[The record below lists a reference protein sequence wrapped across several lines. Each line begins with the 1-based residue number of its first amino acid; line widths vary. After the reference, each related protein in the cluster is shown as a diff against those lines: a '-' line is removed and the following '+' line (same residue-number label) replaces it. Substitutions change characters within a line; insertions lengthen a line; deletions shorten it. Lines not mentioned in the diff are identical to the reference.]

1 MSDVSGT
8 SSTPSGMTGA
18 GGGNLLRITGMAT
31 GLDVD
36 AMVKKMMAAEQT
48 KMDKIKQ
55 DRQTVAWRQE
65 AYQDIIKDLKDL
77 QSSFFD
83 SSSADKNILSSS
95 SFSPFDV
102 SGVNGAI
109 ANISASAGAVPGNY
123 TINVT
128 SIAQGAGVSN
138 QLDPGINLST
148 KLTDKNPG
156 LARILNLNLTVNGNA
171 LNIKIDN
178 STGSMTMNDLITA
191 INNQGSGTVKASF
204 NELSGK
210 FSLQSVKTGQSA
222 KMQISGDSTSALTDF
237 LKINSSDIGVDKI
250 GSNANFTLQVPG
262 DATVY
267 TVTDKESNNFSLNG
281 VNYSLQ
287 GAGASTV
294 SVSQN
299 TQKVFDKIKSFIDK
313 YNTIVDKIQTKIT
326 EKKNYDYKP
335 LTDAQKSQMKDADI
349 ISWESKAKTGILR
362 NDENLQ
368 KLLQDLKESFS
379 TAVTNSGLS
388 FGKYGSNS
396 IGLNF
401 SDDYGKPA
409 HIDIVDEGKLKNAIS
424 QNSAQVLKMFTNV
437 SSTTLD
443 GSYDSSKTTYKE
455 DGIFT
460 RVKKILESNVGLTNI
475 ITSKNIL
482 TKYANFQDDFSYLGG
497 GGTNTLPDQLYQ
509 KDKLIKSMTDALAK
523 KQESYYQ
530 QFSKLETAMNQL
542 NSQQSWLTQ
551 QLGG

>member
-55 DRQTVAWRQE
+55 DRQTVAWRQD

-77 QSSFFD
+77 QSNFFD

-102 SGVNGAI
+102 NGVNGAI

-128 SIAQGAGVSN
+128 SIAQGAGVTN
-138 QLDPGINLST
+138 QLDSGINLST
-148 KLTDKNPG
+148 KLTDKNPS
-156 LARILNLNLTVNGNA
+156 LAGILNLNLTVNGNA

-222 KMQISGDSTSALTDF
+222 KMQISSDSTSALTDF
-237 LKINSSDIGVDKI
+237 LKINPSDIGVDKV
-250 GSNANFTLQVPG
+250 GSNAKFTLQVPG
-262 DATVY
+262 DTTVY

-287 GAGASTV
+287 GAGSSTV

-335 LTDAQKSQMKDADI
+335 LTDTQKSQMKDADVTA
-349 ISWESKAKTGILR
+349 WESKAKTGILR

-401 SDDYGKPA
+401 SDDYSKPA
-409 HIDIVDEGKLKNAIS
+409 HIDIIDEGKLKNVIS

-437 SSTTLD
+437 SSATFD

-475 ITSKNIL
+475 VSSKNIL
-482 TKYANFQDDFSYLGG
+482 TKYANYQDDFSYLGG

-530 QFSKLETAMNQL
+530 KFSKLETAMNQL
-542 NSQQSWLTQ
+542 NSQQSWLAQ
-551 QLGG
+551 QFGG

>member
-1 MSDVSGT
+1 MSDVSG
-8 SSTPSGMTGA
+8 TPSGMTGA

-77 QSSFFD
+77 QSSFLD
-83 SSSADKNILSSS
+83 SSSSDKNILSSS

-102 SGVNGAI
+102 NGVNGAI

-128 SIAQGAGVSN
+128 GIAQGAGVIN
-138 QLDPGINLST
+138 QLDSGISLST
-148 KLTDKNPG
+148 KLTDKNPSLVG
-156 LARILNLNLTVNGNA
+156 VLNLNLTVNGNA
-171 LNIKIDN
+171 LKIKIDN
-178 STGSMTMNDLITA
+178 SSGSMTLNDLITT

-210 FSLQSVKTGQSA
+210 FTLQSVKTGQSA
-222 KMQISGDSTSALTDF
+222 KMQISSDSTSDLTDF
-237 LKINSSDIGVDKI
+237 LKINPLDIGVDKI

-267 TVTDKESNNFSLNG
+267 PVNDKESNNFSLNG

-287 GAGASTV
+287 GPGSSTV
-294 SVSQN
+294 SISQN
-299 TQKVFDKIKSFIDK
+299 SQKVFDKIKGFIDK
-313 YNTIVDKIQTKIT
+313 YNAIVDKIQTKIT

-335 LTDAQKSQMKDADI
+335 LTDTQKSQMKEADI
-349 ISWESKAKTGILR
+349 TAWESKAKAGILR

-368 KLLQDLKESFS
+368 KILQDLKESFS

-401 SDDYGKPA
+401 SDEYSKPA
-409 HIDIVDEGKLKNAIS
+409 HIDIIDEGKLKSAIS
-424 QNSAQVLKMFTNV
+424 LNSAQVQKMFTNV
-437 SSTTLD
+437 SSTTFD
-443 GSYDSSKTTYKE
+443 GSYDSSKTTYRE

-460 RVKKILESNVGLTNI
+460 RVKKILESNVGLTNVI
-475 ITSKNIL
+475 SNKNIL
-482 TKYANFQDDFSYLGG
+482 TKYANYQDDFSYFGG

-530 QFSKLETAMNQL
+530 KFSKLETAMNQL